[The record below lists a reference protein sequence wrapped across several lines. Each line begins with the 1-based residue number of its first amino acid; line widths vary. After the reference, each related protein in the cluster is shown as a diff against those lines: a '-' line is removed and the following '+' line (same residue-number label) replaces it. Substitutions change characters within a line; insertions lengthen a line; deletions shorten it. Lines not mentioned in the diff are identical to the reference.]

1 MEPSFFSYE
10 QIAAA
15 VVIFLALAAAF
26 LLVGNCVDKVRGWV
40 YSHKEK
46 QQQRDNKIDYLKDK
60 TAEHNNNYKDVVS
73 LKKQV
78 GEIQESVEKIDKT
91 LDGFIKKYDKEMG
104 DLNEETALQTG
115 VINCLLDNSIR
126 LTDDETYLA
135 ILQEQRRKVDEFL
148 IHRGR

>member
-1 MEPSFFSYE
+1 MNYFGYDE
-10 QIAAA
+10 IAIA
-15 VVIFLALAAAF
+15 VVVLLGLAGSF
-26 LLVGNCVDKVRGWV
+26 VLVGNGIELIRKWISAR
-40 YSHKEK
+40 KEK
-46 QQQRDNKIDYLKDK
+46 QERVDNKIDYLKDQ
-60 TAEHNNNYKDVVS
+60 TAEHNHNYKDVVS

-148 IHRGR
+148 IDRGR